1 MSKDLSKEV
10 AKELAKKAATLHYL
24 KSTEK
29 PKTK

>member
-29 PKTK
+29 PKNK